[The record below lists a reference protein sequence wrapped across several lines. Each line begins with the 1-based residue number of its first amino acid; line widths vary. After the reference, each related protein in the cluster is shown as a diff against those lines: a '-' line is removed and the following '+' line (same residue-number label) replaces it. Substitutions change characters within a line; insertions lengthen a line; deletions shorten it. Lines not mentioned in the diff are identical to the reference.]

1 VAEIA
6 DLKATAEAENEER
19 KVSILANLHFRK
31 KLSGSPLVYNY

>member
-19 KVSILANLHFRK
+19 KVSILCK
-31 KLSGSPLVYNY
+31 SPFPEKAIGLASCV